1 MNKGVIYIID
11 DEYDVRF
18 TLENIFRLAG
28 YTVKS
33 FATASAALED
43 DLSDGDSCIVLDLH
57 MPEMGGLEFQ
67 ELLKDRH
74 IRIPIVIYTGKADVQ
89 STVMA
94 MTDGAYT
101 LLQKPAPNH
110 VLIDKVQNAMATFK
124 ESDKHHEQCQEA
136 YNLLD
141 KLSNREF
148 EIAKLIA
155 NGSTALDVADK
166 LFISKRTAEAHRA
179 SIFNKL
185 HIKSVALLA
194 QLVLLA
200 DMILD

>member
-1 MNKGVIYIID
+1 MSKGLIYIID

-18 TLENIFRLAG
+18 TLENIFRFAG

-33 FATASAALED
+33 FATASAALEHN
-43 DLSDGDSCIVLDLH
+43 LSDRDSCIVLDLH

-67 ELLKDRH
+67 ESLKDRN
-74 IRIPIVIYTGKADVQ
+74 IRIPIVIYTGKASVQ
-89 STVMA
+89 TAVMA
-94 MTDGAYT
+94 MSDGAYT
-101 LLQKPAPNH
+101 LLQKPVPNH
-110 VLIDKVQNAMATFK
+110 VLLEKVQNAIVTFK
-124 ESDKHHEQCQEA
+124 ETDKHHEQCLEA
-136 YNLLD
+136 HALLG
-141 KLSNREF
+141 KLSTREF

-179 SIFNKL
+179 SIFSKL
-185 HIKSVALLA
+185 EIKSVALLA

-200 DMILD
+200 DMVLD

>member
-1 MNKGVIYIID
+1 MNKGSIYIID

-18 TLENIFRLAG
+18 TLENIFRFAD

-33 FATASAALED
+33 FDTASAALEY
-43 DLSDGDSCIVLDLH
+43 DLSDRDSCIVLDLH

-67 ELLKDRH
+67 ELLKQRQ

-89 STVMA
+89 SAVIA

-110 VLIDKVQNAMATFK
+110 VLLEKVQSAMLTFK
-124 ESDKHHEQCQEA
+124 ETDKHHEQCQDAHDSLE
-136 YNLLD
+136 
-141 KLSNREF
+141 KLSCREF

-166 LFISKRTAEAHRA
+166 PFISKRTVEAHRA

-194 QLVLLA
+194 QLVMLA
-200 DMILD
+200 DMVLD

>member
-1 MNKGVIYIID
+1 MNKGFIYIID

-18 TLENIFRLAG
+18 TLENIFRFSG

-33 FATASAALED
+33 FASASAALEY
-43 DLSDGDSCIVLDLH
+43 DLSDRDSCIVLDLH

-67 ELLKDRH
+67 EQLKDRH

-89 STVMA
+89 SAVMA

-110 VLIDKVQNAMATFK
+110 VLIEQVQNAMVTFK
-124 ESDKHHEQCQEA
+124 ETDKHHEQCQEA
-136 YNLLD
+136 YDLLD
-141 KLSNREF
+141 KLSTREF

-155 NGSTALDVADK
+155 NGSTALDVAGK